1 MNILFFPRYYFWNA
15 ILIVKSGFLWENPV
29 IEKVKMSNKRLFP
42 SDKFSSFI
50 FRSSFVHKLDMC
62 ILLKCESRFSPN
74 YRSPKRAR
82 ARVLSDYYNFSFVIP
97 SQGLLTFRYCFS
109 LAHRKNNN
117 TWLTEKKFQAVIEV
131 VLERQKSIFILKN
144 LGVAIFISALFWSQ
158 KLYIAIVP
166 GSRSRKVLRARV

>member
-62 ILLKCESRFSPN
+62 IQLKWESRFSRN
-74 YRSPKRAR
+74 SRSPRR
-82 ARVLSDYYNFSFVIP
+82 ARVRVWSDYYLSFLIP
-97 SQGLLTFRYCFS
+97 SRGLLKFRYCFS
-109 LAHRKNNN
+109 LAYRIKN

-131 VLERQKSIFILKN
+131 VLERTKINFHTENLRLCILN
-144 LGVAIFISALFWSQ
+144 I
-158 KLYIAIVP
+158 
-166 GSRSRKVLRARV
+166 KV